1 MAAIPVL
8 AVAAGATALGS
19 AVGTV
24 MQGYGEASQ
33 LRGQANQSDY
43 NALLLQRNADIVNQQ
58 TNASES
64 LQRRRAGSVLASQRA
79 AIAQGGLG
87 VGGSMSALAAQ
98 SGRDA
103 EMDALNIRYEG
114 GLRETSLREEATQQN
129 WQAKQLRKG
138 AKTAIATS
146 YLKGAASA
154 YGTFMSAGG
163 AGALGPGAAGPG
175 GIMNKSAISKIG
187 GTSGGNLF

>member
-1 MAAIPVL
+1 MAAIPVAL
-8 AVAAGATALGS
+8 AAVSAGS
-19 AVGTV
+19 AI
-24 MQGYGEASQ
+24 MQGVGQSNQME
-33 LRGQANQSDY
+33 GQAGQSDY
-43 NALLLQRNADIVNQQ
+43 NATLLNRNADIVNQQ
-58 TNASES
+58 TNAAED

-87 VGGSMSALAAQ
+87 TGGSMGAIAAQ

-138 AKTAIATS
+138 AKLALATS
-146 YLKGAASA
+146 FLGAAASGYGA
-154 YGTFMSAGG
+154 YAGAGG
-163 AGALGPGAAGPG
+163 LIKGPGAAGPG
-175 GIMNKSAISKIG
+175 GIMNKSALSKIG
-187 GTSGGNLF
+187 GAY